1 MRLLWTAIAGLIG
14 LVTLP
19 GTLELLVLSVAAV
32 LGARERRRQ
41 TLPTGDCGWIGVV
54 VPAHDEEAGIG
65 ETLRSVQE
73 AIQADGRSS
82 LLVVADNCTD
92 TTAAVAAECGARVLV
107 RQDPMRRGKGFALR
121 HAWET
126 LRSEPIGAM
135 AVVDADS
142 VVERNFVSEIRKHL
156 VGDADAVQTL
166 YRVRNPNASVRTR
179 LLQLA
184 LTAMNVVRPLGR
196 EQLGCSAG
204 LYGNGFAVRRE
215 TLEQVPFP
223 GQSLTE
229 DLDYHV
235 RLVHAGRRARFV
247 DSTVVWTDMPT
258 TGGDAEA
265 QRARWEGGRLRVAQS
280 WALPLAR
287 EAARGRLALLEP
299 LADLLL
305 LPLGYH
311 ALLLVGLLALPWWP
325 GRIWGAAGLA
335 ILTFHLAVAA
345 KLGGRLRDL
354 GVLAAAPAYL
364 AWKLV
369 VLPRTLRASRPDAPW
384 VRGSRPSATTHPG
397 RAS

>member
-1 MRLLWTAIAGLIG
+1 VDPLWPVVAGLIG
-14 LVTLP
+14 LATLP
-19 GTLELLVLSVAAV
+19 GTLELMVLSVAAA
-32 LGARERRRQ
+32 LGAPERRRRQ
-41 TLPTGDCGWIGVV
+41 ALPTGDCGWISVV

-65 ETLRSVQE
+65 ETLRSVQA

-82 LLVVADNCTD
+82 LLVVGANSTD
-92 TTAAVAAECGARVLV
+92 ATAANAADV
-107 RQDPMRRGKGFALR
+107 RQDPVRRGKGFALR

-156 VGDADAVQTL
+156 SGDGDAVQARF
-166 YRVRNPNASVRTR
+166 RVRNTNASVRTR

-196 EQLGCSAG
+196 ERLGCSAG

-215 TLEQVPFP
+215 TLELVPLP
-223 GQSLTE
+223 GPSLTE

-235 RLVHAGRRARFV
+235 RLVLAGRRVRFV
-247 DSTVVWTDMPT
+247 DSTVVWSDMPT
-258 TGGDAEA
+258 TGRDAEA
-265 QRARWEGGRLRVAQS
+265 QRARWEGGRLYVARR

-287 EAARGRLALLEP
+287 EVARGRLALLEP

-311 ALLLVGLLALPWWP
+311 ALLLLGLLALPWLP
-325 GRIWGAAGLA
+325 GRIGGAAALGVLA
-335 ILTFHLAVAA
+335 FHLAVAA

-354 GVLAAAPAYL
+354 GILAAAPAYL
-364 AWKLV
+364 VWKLLL
-369 VLPRTLRASRPDAPW
+369 LPRTLRASRADAPW
-384 VRGSRPSATTHPG
+384 VRGSRGADPTPPG